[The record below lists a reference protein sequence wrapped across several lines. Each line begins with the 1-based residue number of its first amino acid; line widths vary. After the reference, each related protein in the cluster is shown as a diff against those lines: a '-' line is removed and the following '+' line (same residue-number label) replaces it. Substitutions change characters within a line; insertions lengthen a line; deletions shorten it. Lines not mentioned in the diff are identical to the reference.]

1 MAHKFVTP
9 TEKHTR
15 KLEAAKMR
23 FRPNP
28 VAQTN
33 TSIHTI
39 LQVTNTLE
47 DIAQCQQK
55 WEKHGKD
62 G

>member
-1 MAHKFVTP
+1 MVHKFVTLI
-9 TEKHTR
+9 KKYTR
-15 KLEAAKMR
+15 KFEAAKMR

-33 TSIHTI
+33 ISIHTI
-39 LQVTNTLE
+39 LQVTK

-55 WEKHGKD
+55 WKKHGKD